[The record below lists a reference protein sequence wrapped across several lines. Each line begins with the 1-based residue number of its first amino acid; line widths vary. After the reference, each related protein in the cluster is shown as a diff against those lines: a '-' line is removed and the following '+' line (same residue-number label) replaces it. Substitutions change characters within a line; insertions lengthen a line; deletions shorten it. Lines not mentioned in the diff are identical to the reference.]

1 MLLSGRRHLHGAF
14 LHLKNGLRLRRFVL
28 ISESDI
34 PLYDPL
40 TFYLQ
45 LMSESRS
52 YVNACPAGPHED
64 LMPRRW
70 SDKMKTNHMNDT
82 HWRKSSQWFAMRRK
96 HAAVVVDDL
105 EIFTR

>member
-1 MLLSGRRHLHGAF
+1 MDSRT
-14 LHLKNGLRLRRFVL
+14 RRFVL

-45 LMSESRS
+45 LMSESQS
-52 YVNACPAGPHED
+52 YVNACPAGPLEN

-70 SDKMKTNHMNDT
+70 SDRMKTRHMNAT
-82 HWRKSSQWFAMRRK
+82 HWRKSSQWFAMKRK
-96 HAAVVVDDL
+96 HAAVVVDDY
-105 EIFTR
+105 EVYTR